1 MAKVL
6 FLGANSL
13 IAKTLCRSY
22 ITFKYD
28 NAGRNHPNI
37 FDLAEPSTLIPLLK
51 KERFTH
57 CVILSSLTSIQYCQ
71 NNIQQAIQLNYY
83 NTVIVLDI
91 LKRFN
96 VCPIF
101 ISSSAV
107 FPSEKKYPFLDDIK
121 NSATVYGDLKI
132 RVEDYMIKNSF
143 GIVLRLT
150 KYLPSLT
157 SLIEKWKILIDSNSE
172 ITCFAD
178 KYFSPVSE
186 SQVSYALDSIVSN
199 HLKCEQYCHI
209 YHVTGS
215 HDLSYFELGKKLAFT
230 MNKNVDIVIPEFVN
244 LDKKR
249 NYDSLGVRTGI
260 DFVANSD
267 EIVDQFLYNYINRLD

>member
-1 MAKVL
+1 MVKVL
-6 FLGANSL
+6 FLGSNSI
-13 IAKTLCRSY
+13 IAKTLCRDCISFQY
-22 ITFKYD
+22 EY
-28 NAGRNHPNI
+28 AGRNYRNM

-51 KERFTH
+51 KDKFTH

-71 NNIQQAIQLNYY
+71 NNIQQASQLNYY

-91 LKRFN
+91 LKSFN

-107 FPSEKKYPFLDDIK
+107 FPSEKKYPSFDDVK
-121 NSATVYGDLKI
+121 DSATVYGDLKL
-132 RVEDYMIKNSF
+132 RVEDYMIKHSF

-157 SLIEKWKILIDSNSE
+157 SLIQKWKILLDSNSE
-172 ITCFAD
+172 IICFSD
-178 KYFSPVSE
+178 KYFSPVSKF
-186 SQVSYALDSIVSN
+186 QFSYALDTIVFN
-199 HLKCEQYCHI
+199 HSKYEHRCYI

-215 HDLSYFELGKKLAFT
+215 HDLSYFELGTKLALS
-230 MNKNVDIVIPEFVN
+230 MNKHVDTVIPEFVT

-249 NYDSLGVRTGI
+249 NYDSLGVRRGI

-267 EIVDQFLYNYINRLD
+267 KIVDQFIYNCIVRLG

>member
-28 NAGRNHPNI
+28 SAGRNHPNI

-51 KERFTH
+51 KDRFTH
-57 CVILSSLTSIQYCQ
+57 CVILSSLTSIKYCQ

-91 LKRFN
+91 LRRFN
-96 VCPIF
+96 VNPIF
-101 ISSSAV
+101 LSSSAV
-107 FPSEKKYPFLDDIK
+107 FPSEQKYPSFDDAK
-121 NSATVYGDLKI
+121 YSETVYGDLKI

-157 SLIEKWKILIDSNSE
+157 SLIEKWKLLLDSNSE

-178 KYFSPVSE
+178 KYFSPVSNL
-186 SQVSYALDSIVSN
+186 QITHAIDSIVSN
-199 HLKCEQYCHI
+199 HPECDHFCDI

-215 HDLSYFELGKKLAFT
+215 HDLSYFELGKKLAFS
-230 MNKNVDIVIPEFVN
+230 MNKHVDKVIPEFVT
-244 LDKKR
+244 LDNKR
-249 NYDSLGVRTGI
+249 NYDSLGVRSRK

-267 EIVDQFLYNYINRLD
+267 EIVDQFLYNFIAKSG